1 MFTELL
7 SVFVILLSIF
17 WYYIHIVE
25 TIRIPLQ
32 INPLDGT
39 VTTQVEMGEAGASTT
54 LNIGID
60 TGVAYSW
67 FLHSSCTIDTSI
79 LNTELRQKL
88 LVRSVG
94 ITRQTTVS
102 VPMPP
107 QPSTSPAPPL
117 HIKYADGGTT
127 KGFFVPNTTWRFKPN
142 LPSQQHR
149 LQQLTWGAA
158 TTISETVQQ
167 DQDLSHFERG
177 NVDGWLGLGRLHPTS
192 TTTSTST
199 SSDNTTTKN
208 VLTSTNLFSSVSPMW
223 SITFQ
228 LRRTPYSMVFQNL
241 HRQYQW
247 GGPSHPQG
255 IKVHKEVQHWAT
267 VVRNVT
273 VNGCR
278 AINDEYN
285 VLIDL
290 GAGSIFTTTDMISS
304 QCWKQKTTLFSMEF
318 VMGNGKKV
326 TVPHLSNNVSYHSTL
341 RPKKNSRRQTI
352 VLGLPFFMRQ
362 DVTLVLAK
370 TREKKDDE
378 DDEDEDSWE
387 YFIDI

>member
-1 MFTELL
+1 MFTEV
-7 SVFVILLSIF
+7 VFVILLSIF

-39 VTTQVEMGEAGASTT
+39 VTTQVEMGDVDASTT

-88 LVRSVG
+88 LVRSVS

-102 VPMPP
+102 APMPP
-107 QPSTSPAPPL
+107 QPSTSPAPTPPL

-142 LPSQQHR
+142 VPSQQHR

-167 DQDLSHFERG
+167 DQDVSHFERG
-177 NVDGWLGLGRLHPTS
+177 NVDGWLGLGRLH
-192 TTTSTST
+192 TTST
-199 SSDNTTTKN
+199 SDNTTTKN

-241 HRQYQW
+241 HRQYQLQW
-247 GGPSHPQG
+247 GGPGHPQG

-304 QCWKQKTTLFSMEF
+304 QCWKQKQWQKTTLFSMEF
-318 VMGNGKKV
+318 VMGNGKKI

-341 RPKKNSRRQTI
+341 RPQKKSRRQTI

-362 DVTLVLAK
+362 DVTLVVAK
-370 TREKKDDE
+370 KREKKDDI
-378 DDEDEDSWE
+378 DSWE